1 MQKLNFNMDN
11 NELVIRWCNWRWMNT
26 GTLFRI

>member
-1 MQKLNFNMDN
+1 MDN